1 MISNERKEYLKKRN
15 KKILFIIISRILLFI
30 FLIIIWEILSRKK
43 IIDPFLF
50 SSPSKIC
57 NTIIDLYYFNNLFTH
72 VFTTLKEII
81 ISFILGN
88 IIGFVISSI
97 LYLYKTLAKI
107 LDPYLTI
114 LNSLP
119 KVALGPLII
128 IIFGANI
135 KSIIIMALLIS
146 SIVSILN
153 IHTYFKNTDENRIK
167 LLKSM
172 GANKFQILTKVVIP
186 SNYSQIVDSFKVNIS
201 MCFVGVIMGEFL
213 VSKEGIGYL
222 INYGSQ
228 VFNMNLVM
236 SGIII
241 LIILTII
248 LYLLISLLE
257 KIIKKSS

>member
-1 MISNERKEYLKKRN
+1 MISNERKNYLKK
-15 KKILFIIISRILLFI
+15 KKRSKRIILISQISILILFFG
-30 FLIIIWEILSRKK
+30 IWELLSRLN
-43 IIDPFLF
+43 IIDTFLL
-50 SSPSKIC
+50 SSPTKVF
-57 NTIIDLYYFNNLFTH
+57 NTIIDLAKSNNLFNH
-72 VFTTLKEII
+72 ISTTLKEIL
-81 ISFILGN
+81 ISFVLGN
-88 IIGFVISSI
+88 IIGFLIASI
-97 LYLYKTLAKI
+97 LYLNKTLSKI

-128 IIFGANI
+128 IISGANN

-146 SIVSILN
+146 SIISILN
-153 IHTYFKNTDENRIK
+153 INTAFKSTDENRIK

-172 GANKFQILTKVVIP
+172 NANKIQILTKVVIP

-228 VFNMNLVM
+228 VFNMNLVI

-248 LYLLISLLE
+248 LYLCISFLE
-257 KIIKKSS
+257 RKIKKSS

>member
-15 KKILFIIISRILLFI
+15 KKILFINISRILLFI

-57 NTIIDLYYFNNLFTH
+57 NTIIDLYYSNNLFTH